1 MSKFLV
7 LVFLFWIG
15 CTVGWIMEL
24 FYRRFT
30 KTNISKKWMNP
41 GFLIG
46 PYLPIYGFGLCTMY
60 ILAGIEKFF
69 SAESYVI
76 GKISLF
82 LGMALAMTLIEYIAG
97 VIFIH
102 GMRVKLW
109 DYSNEK
115 FNYKGIICLKFSL
128 IWAVLGEIYYFLIH
142 PHILN
147 ALEWFSK
154 NLSFSF
160 VLGFFFGIF
169 TIDVT
174 YSFRLLTKI
183 REFAKEYEILIKY
196 EALKHHIRSHAESRK
211 EKYRFFFALRS
222 KKPLRENLND
232 YINSLKKN
240 K

>member
-69 SAESYVI
+69 SAGSYVI

-82 LGMALAMTLIEYIAG
+82 LGISM
-97 VIFIH
+97 V
-102 GMRVKLW
+102 
-109 DYSNEK
+109 
-115 FNYKGIICLKFSL
+115 
-128 IWAVLGEIYYFLIH
+128 FL
-142 PHILN
+142 
-147 ALEWFSK
+147 
-154 NLSFSF
+154 
-160 VLGFFFGIF
+160 
-169 TIDVT
+169 
-174 YSFRLLTKI
+174 
-183 REFAKEYEILIKY
+183 
-196 EALKHHIRSHAESRK
+196 SRK
-211 EKYRFFFALRS
+211 HMT
-222 KKPLRENLND
+222 
-232 YINSLKKN
+232 
-240 K
+240 